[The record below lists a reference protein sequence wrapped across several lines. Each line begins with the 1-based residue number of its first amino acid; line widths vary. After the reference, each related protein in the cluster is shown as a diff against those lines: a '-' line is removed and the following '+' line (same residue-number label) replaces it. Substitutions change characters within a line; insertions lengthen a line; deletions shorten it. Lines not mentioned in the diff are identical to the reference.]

1 MRPVWLPVAAT
12 LATLF
17 AAPAHADPCI
27 PRAGISTCVEADN
40 LWPHAGGG
48 PFFAVG
54 STRTTPASALSFGLV
69 GSYLRQPVGL
79 GVASAD
85 PAGST
90 VFLVDHRVDATLL
103 FALGVTDRLEL
114 TLAAPTTLYQG
125 GAGVAGVM
133 TGGAAL
139 PRSGV
144 HDLRFGLSLALLA
157 RAPGVSGPAL
167 TARLEFGA
175 PLGSKD
181 AFAGASSAVA
191 APSLVFDWRAGRV
204 LIAAE
209 ASARVRREAVIGDAV
224 LGTQLGAAL
233 GVAVDVV
240 RDGWLT
246 VSAEGFALPALAKQG
261 ADPRTGEV
269 HALAPAEWIG
279 SVSNTRLL
287 GGDVVIALGAGG
299 PLPFTPHALTAP
311 AYRLDFS
318 LRYAPSAKPKE
329 SPPPPPPE
337 AAAPAPRVE
346 PPEPVKAVKADE
358 PDRDGDK
365 IPDALDRCPDEPED
379 IDGFQD
385 DDGCPDPDNDGDGV
399 PDAQDR
405 CPNEP
410 ETIDGVDDDDGCPEP
425 GARSLVSWDGDRV
438 VVEKPARF
446 APGQAELGPELLRQ
460 AKMMAQLARGR
471 APLASVIVETY
482 ADKPGDT
489 SIRGAELAQ
498 ARAEA
503 VKKVFLAAGIP
514 AEVLMAVG
522 GDPSAARP
530 KGASAFDVSAR
541 RKVQGARSRSKS
553 GENSPR

>member
-1 MRPVWLPVAAT
+1 
-12 LATLF
+12 
-17 AAPAHADPCI
+17 
-27 PRAGISTCVEADN
+27 VEADN

-48 PFFAVG
+48 PFFSLG
-54 STRTTPASALSFGLV
+54 STRTTPGGALSFGLV
-69 GSYLRQPVGL
+69 GSYLKAPVGL
-79 GVASAD
+79 GVASTD
-85 PAGST
+85 PAGSI
-90 VFLVDHRVDATLL
+90 VDLVEHRVDATLL

-114 TLAAPTTLYQG
+114 TLAAPTTLYQS
-125 GAGVAGVM
+125 GAGLAGVIG
-133 TGGAAL
+133 GGAAL

-144 HDLRFGLSLALLA
+144 HDLRFGFALALIS
-157 RAPGVSGPAL
+157 RAERASGPAL

-181 AFAGASSAVA
+181 AFAAAPSAVA
-191 APSLVFDWRAGRV
+191 IPSLVFDWRIGRV

-209 ASARVRREAVIGDAV
+209 ASARVRRDAVFGDAV
-224 LGTQLGAAL
+224 VGTQLGGAL
-233 GVAVDVV
+233 GAAVDVL

-246 VSAEGFALPALAKQG
+246 VAAEGFALPAISQQG
-261 ADPRTGEV
+261 TDPLTGVLRT
-269 HALAPAEWIG
+269 LAPAEWIA

-287 GGDVVIALGAGG
+287 GGDVVVSLGGGG
-299 PLPFTPHALTAP
+299 PIPITPHAFTSP

-318 LRYAPSAKPKE
+318 IRYAPQAKPKE
-329 SPPPPPPE
+329 SLPPPLEKVAAPPAPLPPPPIE
-337 AAAPAPRVE
+337 PAKVAVVE
-346 PPEPVKAVKADE
+346 Q

-379 IDGFQD
+379 HDGFED
-385 DDGCPDPDNDGDGV
+385 EDGCPDPDNDGDGV
-399 PDAQDR
+399 ADAQDR

-410 ETIDGVDDDDGCPEP
+410 ETIDGVEDEDGCPEP
-425 GARSLVSWDGDRV
+425 GAHSLVRWEGDRIA
-438 VVEKPARF
+438 VEKPARF
-446 APGQAELGPELLRQ
+446 APGKAELGPELLKQ
-460 AKMMAQLARGR
+460 AKMMAQLVRGR

-489 SIRGAELAQ
+489 SLRAAELAQ

-522 GDPSAARP
+522 GDPSVPRP
-530 KGASAFDVSAR
+530 KGSPAFDVSAR
-541 RKVQGARSRSKS
+541 RKMPGARSRDSGSPDGALRPEPRSKS